1 MRRIFILMI
10 LAAAHLGCYAQT
22 NPKIEA
28 LYAYLKAQ
36 GIVHSCQLS
45 NTYQGNGLRK
55 RFVAWVD
62 MYDESRLAAP
72 HTKQYNIDSILSRLP
87 GAEVDA
93 EGNPTIN
100 GKKVKKLLVDGKEIS
115 LDGMVAFKKTES
127 KIDSVYRAKAVRNRE
142 AYKQIR
148 RTLSEL
154 QEEAVE
160 SYSYEYHQHGADT
173 IITTMALRN
182 PANPD
187 VNVHSYKTPL
197 SPVPEIHGGAE
208 TVYLRYYN
216 LSKETANISP
226 YAPTGYL
233 NFIYDGIA
241 AKVPKPTK
249 DFDIAALKKKLTP
262 IFKDKR
268 IKRRELLCRHDST
281 FDRSAYNDS
290 LNRVGQFSKGFQ
302 SITSSSLG
310 PGGESHYTIYKFT
323 NEEQAKAVLR
333 QVMDC
338 VNQQIK
344 DDPEQAYEVE
354 SDAYFNTSYAKNMFS
369 GYPSS
374 QSYQDYYDGKRG
386 VVKKM
391 DIKSHMDTEGF
402 YIIISVNHGD
412 DSFPFEWKTLKSMV
426 NGEKVY
432 YKDPL

>member
-1 MRRIFILMI
+1 MRRIFILII
-10 LAAAHLGCYAQT
+10 LAAAHLACSAQT

-45 NTYQGNGLRK
+45 NTYGNGLRK
-55 RFVAWVD
+55 RFEVSLD
-62 MYDESRLAAP
+62 LYDESRFDAPLA
-72 HTKQYNIDSILSRLP
+72 KQYNIDSILSRLP
-87 GAEVDA
+87 GTEVDA

-115 LDGMVAFKKTES
+115 LDGMVAVKKTES
-127 KIDSVYRAKAVRNRE
+127 KIDSAYRAKAVRNRE

-154 QEEAVE
+154 QEEAIE

-173 IITTMALRN
+173 IITTMALKN
-182 PANPD
+182 PANTD
-187 VNVHSYKTPL
+187 ANVRSYKTPL
-197 SPVPEIHGGAE
+197 SPVPEIHNAPE
-208 TVYLRYYN
+208 AVYLRYYN
-216 LSKETANISP
+216 LSKETVNISP
-226 YAPTGYL
+226 YIPLGYL
-233 NFIYDGIA
+233 SFVYDGIA

-249 DFDIAALKKKLTP
+249 DFDIAALQKKLAP
-262 IFKDKR
+262 ILKDKR

-281 FDRSAYNDS
+281 FDRRAYNDS
-290 LNRVGQFSKGFQ
+290 LNRVGQYKKGIQ
-302 SITSSSLG
+302 MMTTSSLG

-323 NEEQAKAVLR
+323 NEEHANAVLR
-333 QVMDC
+333 QVLDC

-344 DDPEQAYEVE
+344 DDPEQAYEVV

-369 GYPSS
+369 GCPSS
-374 QSYQDYYDGKRG
+374 QSYQDYYDGKRD

-391 DIKSHMDTEGF
+391 DIKSYMDPEGF
-402 YIIISVNHGD
+402 YIIISINHGD
-412 DSFPFEWKTLKSMV
+412 ETFPHEWKTLKSMV

-432 YKDPL
+432 YKEPL

>member
-1 MRRIFILMI
+1 MRRVFILI
-10 LAAAHLGCYAQT
+10 IFAATQLAVSAQT

-45 NTYQGNGLRK
+45 NTYGNGLRK
-55 RFVAWVD
+55 RFEVSLD
-62 MYDESRLAAP
+62 MYDESRFDAPLA
-72 HTKQYNIDSILSRLP
+72 KQYNIDSILSHLP

-100 GKKVKKLLVDGKEIS
+100 GKKVKKLLVDGNEIT
-115 LDGMVAFKKTES
+115 LDGMVAVKKTES
-127 KIDSVYRAKAVRNRE
+127 KIDSAYRATAVRNRE

-173 IITTMALRN
+173 IITTMALKN
-182 PANPD
+182 PANTD

-197 SPVPEIHGGAE
+197 SPVPEIHGGPE

-216 LSKETANISP
+216 LSKDMVISP
-226 YAPTGYL
+226 YMPLGYL
-233 NFIYDGIA
+233 TFIYDGIA
-241 AKVPKPTK
+241 AKVPTPTK
-249 DFDIAALKKKLTP
+249 DFDIAALQKKLAS
-262 IFKDKR
+262 ILKDKR

-281 FDRSAYNDS
+281 FDRRAYNDS
-290 LNRVGQFSKGFQ
+290 LNRVGQYSKGIQ
-302 SITSSSLG
+302 MMTTGSTG
-310 PGGESHYTIYKFT
+310 PGGESRYTIYKLT
-323 NEEQAKAVLR
+323 NEDHARALLSQI
-333 QVMDC
+333 QDC

-344 DDPEQAYEVE
+344 DDPEQAYEVV

-374 QSYQDYYDGKRG
+374 QSYQDYYDGKRD

-391 DIKSHMDTEGF
+391 DIKSYMDPEGF

-412 DSFPFEWKTLKSMV
+412 ETFPHEWKTLKSMV

-432 YKDPL
+432 YKEPL